1 MRKQLR
7 VLDDLR
13 SHYSFD
19 QVQTIDAAIAVAK
32 AAQDAMFAEIFGPE
46 NTGRRRKMIRPATQT
61 NQKNDISSVCSV
73 VFHSSDA
80 RTGVLL
86 LGWKRPR
93 RHKEDYLTADEVEQL
108 REAQEPH
115 LRLKVLGELLENRLD
130 KARAIKDP
138 ASVKAKPPEPKPDK
152 KKNAKSDKPDAAAT
166 TAKKPEPA
174 ESKSFLSWMEEYLQC
189 LEELSDNVENFSSTP
204 LEPKAYLKS
213 LNKLES
219 TLQEHTEWIDQIESQ
234 LDRPEKKVVAEIS
247 DVLEELTEDLKA
259 ANEKTQEQ
267 IKLMKEAEK
276 ARSSR
281 RR

>member
-1 MRKQLR
+1 MTSL
-7 VLDDLR
+7 L
-13 SHYSFD
+13 S
-19 QVQTIDAAIAVAK
+19 
-32 AAQDAMFAEIFGPE
+32 
-46 NTGRRRKMIRPATQT
+46 
-61 NQKNDISSVCSV
+61 
-73 VFHSSDA
+73 A
-80 RTGVLL
+80 RLFFGVLL
-86 LGWKRPR
+86 LSLAFCCWAGSVCADD
-93 RHKEDYLTADEVEQL
+93 KEDYLTADEVEQL

-138 ASVKAKPPEPKPDK
+138 TSVKPKPTEPKPDK
-152 KKNAKSDKPDAAAT
+152 RKNGKSEKPVAAAP
-166 TAKKPEPA
+166 AKKPLEPA
-174 ESKSFLSWMEEYLQC
+174 EAKSFLAWMEEYLRC
-189 LEELSDNVENFSSTP
+189 LEELSDNVENFSSMP

-213 LNKLES
+213 LNKVET
-219 TLQEHTEWIDQIESQ
+219 TLQEHIQWIDQIESQ

-247 DVLEELTEDLKA
+247 DLLEELTEDLKA

>member
-1 MRKQLR
+1 MTSPL
-7 VLDDLR
+7 
-13 SHYSFD
+13 S
-19 QVQTIDAAIAVAK
+19 
-32 AAQDAMFAEIFGPE
+32 
-46 NTGRRRKMIRPATQT
+46 
-61 NQKNDISSVCSV
+61 
-73 VFHSSDA
+73 A
-80 RTGVLL
+80 RLFSGVLML
-86 LGWKRPR
+86 VLACCCWGGSLRADA
-93 RHKEDYLTADEVEQL
+93 KEDYLTAAEIEQL

-138 ASVKAKPPEPKPDK
+138 ASVKAKPPEPKPEK
-152 KKNAKSDKPDAAAT
+152 KEKAKSDKPVAAA
-166 TAKKPEPA
+166 AVGKKPEPT
-174 ESKSFLSWMEEYLQC
+174 ESKSFLAWMEEYLQC
-189 LEELSDNVENFSSTP
+189 LEELSDNVENFSTSP

-219 TLQEHTEWIDQIESQ
+219 TLQEHTQWIDQIEKQ

-247 DVLEELTEDLKA
+247 DLLEELTEDLKA

>member
-1 MRKQLR
+1 MTSPL
-7 VLDDLR
+7 
-13 SHYSFD
+13 S
-19 QVQTIDAAIAVAK
+19 
-32 AAQDAMFAEIFGPE
+32 
-46 NTGRRRKMIRPATQT
+46 
-61 NQKNDISSVCSV
+61 
-73 VFHSSDA
+73 A
-80 RTGVLL
+80 RLFSGVLML
-86 LGWKRPR
+86 VLACCCWSGGLGAETKD
-93 RHKEDYLTADEVEQL
+93 DYLTAAEIEQL

-138 ASVKAKPPEPKPDK
+138 ASVKAKPPEPKPEK
-152 KKNAKSDKPDAAAT
+152 KEKAKSDKPVAAAP
-166 TAKKPEPA
+166 AEKKPQPT
-174 ESKSFLSWMEEYLQC
+174 ESKSFQTWMEEYLQC
-189 LEELSDNVENFSSTP
+189 LEELSDNVENYSSAP

-219 TLQEHTEWIDQIESQ
+219 TLQEHTQWIDQIEKQ

-259 ANEKTQEQ
+259 ASEKAEEQ
-267 IKLMKEAEK
+267 IKLLKEAEK